1 MCGVGR
7 AGMTRRKVYALTTPD
22 KVLDCL
28 HAGMSIR
35 RAAEVLGVSKSTL
48 GQACTLFGWRAHG
61 WAGPKLNTRELPA
74 RPVQGAHD
82 PFVLAGTPGRGSDGT
97 H

>member
-1 MCGVGR
+1 
-7 AGMTRRKVYALTTPD
+7 MTRRKVYALTTPD

-28 HAGMSIR
+28 NAGMSIR

-61 WAGPKLNTRELPA
+61 WSGPKRNTRDLPK
-74 RPVQGAHD
+74 RPLQGAHD
-82 PFVLAGTPGRGSDGT
+82 PFVLAGTPKE
-97 H
+97 